1 MTSRKDDAETRL
13 RQFARQAG
21 QLRRAPAASRTA
33 LTAVRQFQR
42 ERLARAHADLL
53 LSERY
58 RLAARFFLD
67 ELYGMEDF
75 SSRDEELARM
85 IPSMSRLLPAAAL
98 GTIADGIELDAI
110 SEELD
115 GAMAALLEAG
125 VAGAGS
131 PAGALA
137 AARSPGSGSLA
148 QGATAPAN
156 AGRAPQG
163 ELPVLTEERYLA
175 LYRAVGRREMRAR
188 QIDLVEDVG
197 RELDRLV
204 GKPFLFRI
212 LKGMEGP
219 ARLAGLGRMQ
229 SFLVKGFEAFR
240 HMRGAEDFIRIIA
253 ARERATMHA
262 NFSEGTGPL
271 APPAEPK

>member
-1 MTSRKDDAETRL
+1 MTSTKDDAESRL

-33 LTAVRQFQR
+33 VTAIKQFQR

-53 LSERY
+53 QSERY
-58 RLAARFFLD
+58 GLAARFFLD
-67 ELYGMEDF
+67 ELYGIKDF
-75 SSRDEELARM
+75 SARDDELARM

-98 GTIADGIELDAI
+98 GTLADAIELDAI

-115 GAMAALLEAG
+115 GAMAALHEAG
-125 VAGAGS
+125 VAAAGS
-131 PAGALA
+131 AGH
-137 AARSPGSGSLA
+137 RSSG
-148 QGATAPAN
+148 GPD
-156 AGRAPQG
+156 
-163 ELPVLTEERYLA
+163 VLTEARYLE
-175 LYRAVGRREMRAR
+175 LYRAVGRRDMRAR
-188 QIDLVEDVG
+188 QIDLVEHVG

-229 SFLVKGFEAFR
+229 SFLVAGFEAFR
-240 HMRGAEDFIRIIA
+240 HMRGAEEFIRTVT
-253 ARERATMHA
+253 ARERAMMQA
-262 NFSEGTGPL
+262 NFSEGA
-271 APPAEPK
+271 APGAPSTSPK